1 MMTIAMARLTV
12 RTYLDRVGRFD
23 PEGAHDL
30 QQAITLLIEDAIERA
45 ARSPNDPPP
54 LGALPGGH
62 VPPTGG
68 A

>member
-12 RTYLDRVGRFD
+12 RTYLDRMGRFD

-45 ARSPNDPPP
+45 ARTPDEGPAPVT
-54 LGALPGGH
+54 LPGGDAS
-62 VPPTGG
+62 PTGG
-68 A
+68 H